1 LKFLDVHGDET
12 MKTKL
17 TSKTFFAV
25 VALVGLVFATL
36 LTSPAP
42 VGAAANWALTRAG
55 STIGISDV
63 GQINLTPVS
72 GKGVSVNG
80 GAPVKKILSA
90 TASVDFT
97 ALAAGTC
104 ETFTITVT
112 GAADGDSVSMGVP
125 AAAWA
130 TTEYATIQGFVS
142 AADTVKVKRCNLT
155 NATTALSNP
164 AAVTIRATVFQ
175 F

>member
-1 LKFLDVHGDET
+1 MRNNQTILG
-12 MKTKL
+12 
-17 TSKTFFAV
+17 A
-25 VALVGLVFATL
+25 ALIVLAATL
-36 LTSPAP
+36 ALSSLMERNASAG
-42 VGAAANWALTRAG
+42 VGTWSITRAG
-55 STIGISDV
+55 SSIGIDST
-63 GQINLTPVS
+63 GQVNLVPLA
-72 GKGVSVNG
+72 GKGTKIGTG

-97 ALAAGTC
+97 ALAAGAC

-125 AAAWA
+125 AAAWN

-142 AADTVKVKRCNLT
+142 GADTVKVKRCNLT

-164 AAVTIRATVFQ
+164 AAVTVRATVFQ

>member
-1 LKFLDVHGDET
+1 
-12 MKTKL
+12 MKKNL
-17 TSKTFFAV
+17 QPILAAV
-25 VALVGLVFATL
+25 LFATIATAGL
-36 LTSPAP
+36 LASNASAG
-42 VGAAANWALTRAG
+42 VGTWSITRAG
-55 STIGISDV
+55 SSLGIDSV
-63 GQINLTPVS
+63 GQINLVPVA
-72 GKGVSVNG
+72 GKGTRLGAS
-80 GAPVKKILSA
+80 GAPVKKIISA

-97 ALAAGTC
+97 ALAAGAC

-112 GAADGDSVSMGVP
+112 GAADGDSVSLGVP

-142 AADTVKVKRCNLT
+142 GADTVKVKRCNLT

>member
-1 LKFLDVHGDET
+1 
-12 MKTKL
+12 MKNK
-17 TSKTFFAV
+17 SIA
-25 VALVGLVFATL
+25 ALAAIVLVATL
-36 LTSPAP
+36 ALSSFLGWTSSAA
-42 VGAAANWALTRAG
+42 VGPWSITRAVTG
-55 STIGISDV
+55 GTSSININSV
-63 GQINLTPVS
+63 GQINLAPVS
-72 GKGVSVNG
+72 GKGVAIGSG
-80 GAPVKKILSA
+80 TALKKVLSA

-104 ETFTITVT
+104 ETFTITIT
-112 GAADGDSVSMGVP
+112 GAADGDSVSLGVP

-130 TTEYATIQGFVS
+130 TTEYATIEGFVS